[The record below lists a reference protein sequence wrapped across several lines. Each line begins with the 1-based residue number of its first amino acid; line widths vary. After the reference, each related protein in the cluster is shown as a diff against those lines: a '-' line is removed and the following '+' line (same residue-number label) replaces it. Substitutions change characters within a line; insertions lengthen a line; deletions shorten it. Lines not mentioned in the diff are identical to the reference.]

1 MKEIRAII
9 RPQKLPR
16 LREVLRSMPG
26 FPGMTVSKAFGCGST
41 LRHAPQNI
49 KEELVDFT
57 EKVRVE
63 IIAPDELVDALVDH
77 IVQVATTGQTGDG
90 LVWVTD
96 IQRAVF
102 IRRITPWPI
111 EPPLPIVSSDDTL
124 RHRLWRTGTTP
135 SPSAT
140 ACG

>member
-49 KEELVDFT
+49 KQELVDFT

-90 LVWVTD
+90 LVWVND
-96 IQRAVF
+96 VQRAVF
-102 IRRITPWPI
+102 IRKTVGPD
-111 EPPLPIVSSDDTL
+111 S
-124 RHRLWRTGTTP
+124 
-135 SPSAT
+135 
-140 ACG
+140 

>member
-49 KEELVDFT
+49 KEELVD
-57 EKVRVE
+57 
-63 IIAPDELVDALVDH
+63 ALVDH

-90 LVWVTD
+90 LVWVND
-96 IQRAVF
+96 VQRAVF
-102 IRRITPWPI
+102 IRKTVGP
-111 EPPLPIVSSDDTL
+111 D
-124 RHRLWRTGTTP
+124 G
-135 SPSAT
+135 
-140 ACG
+140 

>member
-16 LREVLRSMPG
+16 LREALRAMPG

-41 LRHAPQNI
+41 IRHVPNNI
-49 KEELVDFT
+49 KQELVDFT

-63 IIAPDELVDALVDH
+63 IIAPDELVDALVDQ

-90 LVWVTD
+90 LVWVSEV
-96 IQRAVF
+96 QRAVF
-102 IRRITPWPI
+102 IRKT
-111 EPPLPIVSSDDTL
+111 
-124 RHRLWRTGTTP
+124 TGP
-135 SPSAT
+135 DA
-140 ACG
+140 